1 MGSGAGA
8 ISVESSTNQFS
19 DLISGVRLDVL
30 NASDGDGIT
39 VTVKGDT
46 NAAVDGVRNFVNSFN
61 SLMGQIESLT
71 RYDAASEEAGIL
83 QGNRSVISLQQ
94 TIRSAVVNSVPGISQ
109 SLNRLS
115 AIGVSVTD
123 TGTLSLNETRLRS
136 VLNGELKD

>member
-1 MGSGAGA
+1 M
-8 ISVESSTNQFS
+8 
-19 DLISGVRLDVL
+19 
-30 NASDGDGIT
+30 
-39 VTVKGDT
+39 
-46 NAAVDGVRNFVNSFN
+46 NSFN

-136 VLNGELKD
+136 VLNGEVDGVGAAELKDLFAIQAESSISGIRFVRGSS